1 MNVNEGV
8 PLFQASARL
17 IRVSQGLRQRRF
29 RGARSIVRVSVRF
42 KEDISIVNLSGKFVA
57 GGDGPYLRQKVKDL
71 IEAGVRKLLFE
82 FEDVPY
88 IDSTGLGFL
97 AGSRELAAEAGA
109 IIVLSG
115 MNPHVRRILDGVKL
129 TQFFELVDDE
139 NAGLARLNQI
149 QTEKLSDAPRGSETA
164 LEPPGGSAKPG
175 RARKR
180 PAAAAE

>member
-1 MNVNEGV
+1 M
-8 PLFQASARL
+8 
-17 IRVSQGLRQRRF
+17 
-29 RGARSIVRVSVRF
+29 VRVSVRF
-42 KEDISIVNLSGKFVA
+42 KEDVSIVNLSGKFVA
-57 GGDGPYLRQKVKDL
+57 GGDGPFLRQKVKDL
-71 IEAGVRKLLFE
+71 IDAGARKLLFE

-109 IIVLSG
+109 TIVLSG

-129 TQFFELVDDE
+129 TQFFELVDDQT
-139 NAGLARLNQI
+139 AGLARLSQT
-149 QTEKLSDAPRGSETA
+149 QTETLSDASKSETVMGPSA
-164 LEPPGGSAKPG
+164 ESAKPP